1 MFYDTLSANTVKIT
15 LTEQDM
21 RSNALNAE
29 SIRSRTAESRRS
41 LTRFL
46 KRFQSESS
54 LFPGH
59 SAERLFLEAF
69 PSDDGGCVLYVST
82 LGAEP
87 EPQPPRRSHSVKLM
101 CASPDLENVI
111 SLCGCI
117 SKRVLSSSLYLFD
130 GDYCLILRA
139 SPGESDIVSHI
150 IEEFGGLS
158 DDETDIARA
167 CEHGKPVCRAN
178 AASVMSRLA

>member
-15 LTEQDM
+15 LTKQDM
-21 RSNALNAE
+21 QSNALNAE

-46 KRFQSESS
+46 KRFQTESA
-54 LFPGH
+54 LFPEH

-69 PSDDGGCVLYVST
+69 PSEDGGCVMYVST

-87 EPQPPRRSHSVKLM
+87 EPSSPKKARSVRLM
-101 CASPDLENVI
+101 FAACDIGNVI
-111 SLCGCI
+111 SLCGCVSRRI
-117 SKRVLSSSLYLFD
+117 QASSLYRLD
-130 GDYCLILRA
+130 GKYCLVIRL
-139 SPGESDIVSHI
+139 SPGEADAVSHI
-150 IEEFGGLS
+150 IEEFGDMY

-167 CEHGKPVCRAN
+167 CEHGRLICRTN
-178 AASVMSRLA
+178 AAGIMSRLA

>member
-15 LTEQDM
+15 LTKQDM
-21 RSNALNAE
+21 QNNSLNAE

-46 KRFQSESS
+46 KRFQTESS
-54 LFPGH
+54 LFPEH

-87 EPQPPRRSHSVKLM
+87 TPSGSRRQHSVRIM
-101 CASPDLENVI
+101 CGSEDIESMI
-111 SLCGCI
+111 SLCACI
-117 SKRVLSSSLYLFD
+117 SRRILSSSLYRLD
-130 GDYCLILRA
+130 GGYCLVIRS
-139 SPGESDIVSHI
+139 SPDEAGAVSHI
-150 IEEFGGLS
+150 IEEFGELS
-158 DDETDIARA
+158 EDETDIAYA
-167 CEHGKPVCRAN
+167 SEHGVLLCRAN
-178 AASVMSRLA
+178 AAGIMSRLA